1 MFVNLTPHV
10 ITLVDDHG
18 NIIASI
24 EPEAESARC
33 EVTRVVAF
41 SAGGHNVNRTV
52 FGRVYNLPEPV
63 DGTWYIT
70 SRIVAEAAM
79 RKDVLVPDETVR
91 DENGRILGCKSFA
104 TLV

>member
-24 EPEAESARC
+24 EPEAQPARC

-41 SAGGHNVNRTV
+41 SAGGHPVNRTV
-52 FGRVYNLPEPV
+52 FGSVYNLPDPV
-63 DGTWYIT
+63 DGVWYIT
-70 SRIVAEAAM
+70 SRIVAEAVT

-91 DENGRILGCKSFA
+91 DKDGKIVGCKSFA